1 MLLLIWRALI
11 LDSHRRKTP
20 KMLNVHGS
28 RVLTVKVSWDIWDKL
43 QEEQVGF
50 KEKKKRISHCVPLF
64 CSYNI
69 LMLSVIYYRT
79 GVWQGKERVDLRSL
93 INGVTQTSIQELF
106 EFFLISLIHICH
118 LRKEK
123 TAEASLMII
132 SQCLV
137 GSLLATKGEM
147 SFLR

>member
-1 MLLLIWRALI
+1 
-11 LDSHRRKTP
+11 
-20 KMLNVHGS
+20 
-28 RVLTVKVSWDIWDKL
+28 
-43 QEEQVGF
+43 
-50 KEKKKRISHCVPLF
+50 
-64 CSYNI
+64 
-69 LMLSVIYYRT
+69 MLSVIYYRT
-79 GVWQGKERVDLRSL
+79 GVWQDKERVDLRSL

-137 GSLLATKGEM
+137 RKVANSYKVAAY
-147 SFLR
+147 FVF